1 MKMSLNLKDIT
12 KDANKALK
20 CLLNEANLKPGNIV
34 VLGAS
39 TSEIIGKHIGSMTNI
54 EVADA
59 ILEGIMPVTKDKK
72 LFLAV
77 QCCEHLNR
85 ALVVERECMIKH
97 NLEQVTVYPYAD
109 AGGGVATVAMEKFN
123 DPVVVEEIKADAGI
137 DIGDTFIGMHIKP
150 VGVPVRCEIK
160 NIGKAH
166 LAMIRRRPK
175 LIGGERAKY
184 KKC

>member
-1 MKMSLNLKDIT
+1 MNTDLKSIT
-12 KDANKALK
+12 KDVNKALN
-20 CLLNEANLKPGNIV
+20 CLLDEAQLRPEEIV

-39 TSEIIGKHIGSMTNI
+39 TSEVIGKHIGSMTNL
-54 EVADA
+54 EVANA
-59 ILEGIMPVTKDKK
+59 ILDGIMPVIKDKK

-85 ALVVERECMIKH
+85 ALVVERECMARY
-97 NLEQVTVYPYAD
+97 NFEQVTVYPCAD
-109 AGGGVATVAMEKFN
+109 AGGGVAAVAMEKFD
-123 DPVVVEEIKADAGI
+123 DPVVIEEIKADAGI

-150 VGVPVRCEIK
+150 VGVPVRCDVK

-166 LAMIRRRPK
+166 LTMIRRRPK

-184 KKC
+184 RKC